1 MKYPIKRI
9 QTGMNNPI
17 LRTISEEIQEINQE
31 IIDFCNKLTVLMY
44 QNKGVGLAAPQVGEN
59 IRIIATSQ
67 REQKKTKDKLLGETI
82 MINPKIID
90 KSKETILWEEAC
102 ISLPNAIGMV
112 RRHRAITV
120 EFLDLKGKKQN
131 KKYKEFNAVI
141 IQHEMDHLDGVLF
154 MDKLVEVIEK
164 KKKKKIKKV

>member
-1 MKYPIKRI
+1 
-9 QTGMNNPI
+9 MNNPI

-82 MINPKIID
+82 MINPK
-90 KSKETILWEEAC
+90 
-102 ISLPNAIGMV
+102 
-112 RRHRAITV
+112 
-120 EFLDLKGKKQN
+120 
-131 KKYKEFNAVI
+131 
-141 IQHEMDHLDGVLF
+141 
-154 MDKLVEVIEK
+154 
-164 KKKKKIKKV
+164 